1 MKKQELQRM
10 IKDLNQLANRSKG
23 DYVNEG
29 DVLNAIRNNF
39 KTGVLNV
46 LIRTNMPCV
55 LYQLSVETE
64 L

>member
-1 MKKQELQRM
+1 M

-46 LIRTNMPCV
+46 LIRTNVPCV